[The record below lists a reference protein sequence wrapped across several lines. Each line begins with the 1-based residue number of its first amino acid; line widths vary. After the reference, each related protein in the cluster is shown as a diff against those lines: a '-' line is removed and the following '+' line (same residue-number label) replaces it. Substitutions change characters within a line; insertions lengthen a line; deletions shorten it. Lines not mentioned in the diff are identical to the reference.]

1 MWKIVIT
8 RSLFI
13 SVILMLII
21 CSCKSRKGQSDVASG
36 TETVSLS
43 DSAILAQ
50 KQHDIL
56 SKPNHRLVVSFI
68 SIGAGTYPKG
78 GEMISSYIEDRQNKY
93 KVKLAYVSKAW
104 GREGEWDMIFS
115 LEELNQ
121 QQQVDFIN
129 GLKELFGGNQLILI
143 LENQPARTYR

>member
-1 MWKIVIT
+1 MLKFIKK
-8 RSLFI
+8 SLFI
-13 SVILMLII
+13 SALLLLII
-21 CSCKSRKGQSDVASG
+21 CSCKTRKGKSEAAASAES
-36 TETVSLS
+36 TALS

-50 KQHDIL
+50 KQQDIL
-56 SKPNHRLVVSFI
+56 SKPIHRLVVSFI
-68 SIGAGTYPKG
+68 SIGAGTYNKG
-78 GEMISSYIEDRQNKY
+78 GEMMMRYIEERQNKY
-93 KVKLAYVSKAW
+93 KVKLTSVSKAW
-104 GREGEWDMIFS
+104 GREGEWDQIFS